1 MLPHI
6 LRYSSNHWSDC
17 FIPPLCFYKQ
27 NERFYFTILF
37 PISSFWVLPFF
48 FSQNKKLVFFCHPF
62 SLSLSSI
69 ILLKSLKILMFSSFF
84 FFFWEGESTDLYK
97 TRGVNWLNFNVWM
110 GANLIFW
117 KSYCPFGWRDRKV
130 GGYKIGRE

>member
-17 FIPPLCFYKQ
+17 FIPPLFFYKQ

-37 PISSFWVLPFF
+37 PISSFWFLPFF
-48 FSQNKKLVFFCHPF
+48 FPKQKISVLLPPIL

-69 ILLKSLKILMFSSFF
+69 ILLKSLKILMFSTIFF
-84 FFFWEGESTDLYK
+84 FGGESTDLYK

-130 GGYKIGRE
+130 GGYKIERE